1 VKKKLDQSVIVAP
14 PLSHNSDMAFLDWK
28 RACTKYNADPK
39 LLKHIFISVVLTK
52 STQEVV
58 RQVSGAMG
66 REWNSELDVPKWE
79 QRLTFQPGS
88 NEGRALL
95 ATLQLKGIFW
105 MLVQHRQHLGKKAIK
120 QISLFRDDLTGQDEE
135 YDPISRGP
143 SIYIELENVQ

>member
-1 VKKKLDQSVIVAP
+1 
-14 PLSHNSDMAFLDWK
+14 MAFLDWK
-28 RACTKYNADPK
+28 RACEKYNADPK

-58 RQVSGAMG
+58 RQVFEAMG
-66 REWNSELDVPKWE
+66 RAWNSELDVPKWE
-79 QRLTFQPGS
+79 HRLNFQPGS

-95 ATLQLKGIFW
+95 ATVQLKGIFW

-120 QISLFRDDLTGQDEE
+120 QISLFRDDLTGEDEE
-135 YDPISRGP
+135 HDPISRGP